1 MNPIVRLFIL
11 CIVCKTYIFAQQDTS
26 EWQIKP
32 TLTLSGFV
40 DVYYM
45 YDFNQPTQTGR
56 QPFLFNHNRHNE
68 MNLNIGFIKLEASH
82 SKYRS
87 KLALQ
92 AGTYVNDNYTAEP
105 ETYKSLF
112 EENVGISLNK
122 KNNLWLDAGIF
133 PFSHWF

>member
-1 MNPIVRLFIL
+1 
-11 CIVCKTYIFAQQDTS
+11 
-26 EWQIKP
+26 
-32 TLTLSGFV
+32 
-40 DVYYM
+40 
-45 YDFNQPTQTGR
+45 
-56 QPFLFNHNRHNE
+56 

-92 AGTYVNDNYTAEP
+92 AGTYVNENYTAEP
-105 ETYKSLF
+105 QTYKCLF